1 MLFRSEDLTAGHQKQ
16 ENRAQKRQKK
26 QQRKKLKNKI
36 FNTFLTLIFLT
47 ANAGLCE
54 QTRSAVMHNA
64 IIKFGLAMGGVALS
78 SIIIFAGLTLYNK
91 FFVKQQR
98 PHSLEEEILKTP
110 KTTEEAIKFFINKN
124 KLGFG
129 AIDLLVGLVITAIVF
144 FIGVNTFK
152 GISSL
157 KINETSERTQSVQ
170 EQVDQ
175 TVNEIEQ
182 MRQQTIDYN
191 NKIQKDNF

>member
-1 MLFRSEDLTAGHQKQ
+1 M
-16 ENRAQKRQKK
+16 
-26 QQRKKLKNKI
+26 KNKI
-36 FNTFLTLIFLT
+36 FNTFLALIFLT

-129 AIDLLVGLVITAIVF
+129 AIDLLVGLVITTIVF

-157 KINETSERTQSVQ
+157 KINETSEKTQSIQ

-175 TVNEIEQ
+175 TENEIEQ
-182 MRQQTIDYN
+182 MRQQSI
-191 NKIQKDNF
+191 KLQKQIIEN

>member
-1 MLFRSEDLTAGHQKQ
+1 M
-16 ENRAQKRQKK
+16 
-26 QQRKKLKNKI
+26 KNKI

-91 FFVKQQR
+91 FFVKQQK

-110 KTTEEAIKFFINKN
+110 KTTEEAIKFLLIKTSSVSEQ
-124 KLGFG
+124 L
-129 AIDLLVGLVITAIVF
+129 IYWLDL
-144 FIGVNTFK
+144 
-152 GISSL
+152 
-157 KINETSERTQSVQ
+157 
-170 EQVDQ
+170 
-175 TVNEIEQ
+175 
-182 MRQQTIDYN
+182 
-191 NKIQKDNF
+191 